1 MVHPFLQSCVRGGL
15 ATFGSTAIACGLA
28 CQVEKAAHRLLYRW
42 APHKYASVDHAY
54 GLTDEQL
61 LAVRLS
67 SAATYDNNNHP
78 EPTTTA
84 ATTTTTATTGQ
95 YMFGLATPLNSA
107 TFDVNSD
114 GESLL
119 SM

>member
-54 GLTDEQL
+54 GLTEEQL

-67 SAATYDNNNHP
+67 SAATYDNNNQP

-84 ATTTTTATTGQ
+84 ATTTTMEQ
-95 YMFGLATPLNSA
+95 HMFGLATPHNSS
-107 TFDVNSD
+107 TFDVNCD

>member
-1 MVHPFLQSCVRGGL
+1 MVHPFLQSFVRGGL

-54 GLTDEQL
+54 GLTEEQL

-78 EPTTTA
+78 EPTATA
-84 ATTTTTATTGQ
+84 ATITATTGQ
-95 YMFGLATPLNSA
+95 HMFGLATPHYSA
-107 TFDVNSD
+107 TFDVNCD